1 MRLRTLAILFL
12 QVSLTAC
19 QQPPAAS
26 KEVAHVV
33 GEAQQ
38 VVAETTVSPIVAV
51 REVVESVAPIASTI
65 ASRCVVSPEGVALI
79 VRFEITSRAYYD
91 SRLQGVMWPGVRS
104 GVTWG
109 VGYDGGYYTREGIT
123 RDWARHAQVGRLAS
137 TSGVVGAPAKA
148 LIPSLAD
155 IRTPYPMAEEVF
167 VASMLPVYCELA
179 KRTFRNGWDGLTQHA
194 KDSLVATVFN
204 RGAGM
209 GGESRVEMKVLRDTC
224 VPAAD
229 TRCMAAQ
236 YRSMPRVWRGTSVEA
251 GLTKRYNE
259 TAKLALLEDN

>member
-1 MRLRTLAILFL
+1 MRLRTLALLLL
-12 QVSLTAC
+12 QVPLTAC
-19 QQPPAAS
+19 HQPPAVSEA
-26 KEVAHVV
+26 VADAADT
-33 GEAQQ
+33 AQQ
-38 VVAETTVSPIVAV
+38 VVAEAAVAPIIAV
-51 REVVESVAPIASTI
+51 REVVESVAPIASTV
-65 ASRCVVSPEGVALI
+65 ATRCVVSPEGVALI

-91 SRLQGVMWPGVRS
+91 SRLQGVTWPGVRS

-167 VASMLPVYCELA
+167 VASMLPAYCELA
-179 KRTFRNGWDGLTQHA
+179 KRTFRNGWDGLSQHA

-209 GGESRVEMKVLRDTC
+209 GGASRVEMMVLRDKC
-224 VPAAD
+224 VPAGD
-229 TRCMAAQ
+229 TVCMAAQ
-236 YRSMPRVWRGTSVEA
+236 YRSMVRVWKGTAVED
-251 GLTKRYNE
+251 GLTRRYLE
-259 TAKLALLEDN
+259 TAKLALLEDS